1 MTNKLAKDMTPEEH
15 ARHRI
20 QCKTWRVNRQRGM
33 PARMG
38 PEAANR
44 AIRHCQRLINEHG
57 MSAHQISQTSG
68 AGWAT
73 VLNLS
78 KGYRGREEDPKPIKD
93 ITRKIYNAVMAV
105 QPIPTSTERSGAL
118 VDATPTR
125 RRLQAL
131 VADGYNRYFLAETI
145 PMAWAQI
152 RRISNNHTGLVMA
165 STEERVKRAYSKLAG
180 AKPEDMGANYPLR
193 AVNEGRRKRW
203 PPSHC
208 WDWDTIDNPDAI
220 PEWTGRCGTMA
231 GYRLHVTH
239 GIPVCPACRAAKGW
253 K

>member
-1 MTNKLAKDMTPEEH
+1 MTNKLTKDMTPEEH
-15 ARHRI
+15 ARHLARS
-20 QCKTWRVNRQRGM
+20 KRWRVNRQRGL

-38 PEAANR
+38 PGAAREA
-44 AIRHCQRLINEHG
+44 IEHCQKLTAGG
-57 MSAHQISQTSG
+57 MSAHQISQISG

-73 VLNLS
+73 TINLV
-78 KGYRGREEDPKPIKD
+78 KGYRGRDDNPQPIKD
-93 ITRKIYNAVMAV
+93 ITRKIYTAVMAV
-105 QPIPTSTERSGAL
+105 QPIPTSTERSGCL

-125 RRLQAL
+125 RRIQAL
-131 VADGYNRYFLAETI
+131 IADGYNRYFLADTI

-152 RRISNNHTGLVMA
+152 RRISNGHTSLVMA
-165 STEERVKRAYSKLAG
+165 STEERVKRAYGKLAG
-180 AKPEDMGANYPLR
+180 ARPEDMGANYPLR
-193 AVNEGRRKRW
+193 ARNEGRKKRW